1 MVDDKDDDA
10 SREERRQQKHKE
22 DFDPPR
28 VRQCVTRIVC
38 SRFSLSLVRRRTTP
52 TTNTKRRL
60 FIFLSRIVIAHVSL
74 SLSFPL
80 SLFSST
86 RWLHRFGLQK
96 YSETLRKLTNEQFL
110 ELKLHPDFAKHE
122 IFDTAD
128 KQKLQKAISVL
139 RKERSKTTGTV
150 GRSPRTSE
158 GGSSIVSS
166 SSITTDSSLSS
177 PRNTHTHA
185 TNGGAAKTPRNATG
199 ARKTSSNVQP
209 QLQPQKQQQDKHQIV
224 HQRKRTSNAVVAA
237 PTSASA
243 SSSSRET
250 TTTSLTSDNSSAEHL
265 ASMANSSNNSANSN
279 ENVSTWQK
287 NNLVNMQRSKNNN
300 TDGNNTSKSDED
312 DDPRIRVVVR
322 ARPLA
327 PREIAKNERNVCDA
341 DPDSKTLTVFE
352 PKVKVDLTKYTET
365 SEFVFDDV
373 FGGYCSD
380 DRVYDKTVSPL
391 VRSVLCGGNAT
402 CFAYGQ
408 TGSGKTY
415 TMAPLPTRAAKE
427 LLSGFSEFNRVFEE
441 GKKREKND
449 DGSKDTT
456 ETSDNDEGDGQ
467 KIELW
472 VSAYEIY
479 GGKVYDLLAS
489 REKLRVLE
497 DAKNQMQI
505 VGLSEFLCENV
516 SEVETLIERS
526 ALERCVGQTGANAES
541 SRSHAVIQLWIKE
554 RSVPQK
560 NRNGRQRSIYQR
572 QQQHDLMMNSHR
584 HPQDQSKRHHRK
596 PLGKFSFI
604 DLAGSERGA
613 DTTDTDRQT
622 RAEGAEINKSLLALK
637 ECIRALDGGA
647 THVPFRGSKLT
658 EVLRDS
664 FLGDSRTVMI
674 ACVSPAAGSCEHT
687 LNTLRYADRV
697 KELRSNVAGSLPSSS
712 SSSSSSSIGEAP
724 ARRASLQ
731 IPSSV
736 ATAPTKR
743 RPAFDLSFCSPEEGQ
758 ISTEKRDSSSSSSS
772 SSSSVSS
779 SKSTEKTLDRPRR
792 PEIKKEETNENERS
806 SVPPLNDDDDDD
818 SETSHLLF
826 EEYATS
832 LSPPQLQ
839 RQHEKLI
846 ETILKEE
853 FDLID
858 AHRAHV
864 EQSVTRASDAAE
876 LLRVVDEPGSAV
888 DEYVFALANSL
899 ERQRKE
905 LDQLSSRV
913 RKFQSHLRK
922 EDVLSK
928 LNTGGAKTTTTP
940 TVSS

>member
-1 MVDDKDDDA
+1 M
-10 SREERRQQKHKE
+10 RECFPACCISGGRSN
-22 DFDPPR
+22 F
-28 VRQCVTRIVC
+28 
-38 SRFSLSLVRRRTTP
+38 SFSLF
-52 TTNTKRRL
+52 L
-60 FIFLSRIVIAHVSL
+60 F
-74 SLSFPL
+74 
-80 SLFSST
+80 

-128 KQKLQKAISVL
+128 KQKLQKAISCL
-139 RKERSKTTGTV
+139 RKERAKFSSSQISTGCV
-150 GRSPRTSE
+150 LGSSPSPRRSE

-166 SSITTDSSLSS
+166 SSSSSSSSS
-177 PRNTHTHA
+177 PRNTTTNA
-185 TNGGAAKTPRNATG
+185 TNVGGAAKTPRSNGGGVG
-199 ARKTSSNVQP
+199 ARKTSVQSH
-209 QLQPQKQQQDKHQIV
+209 QQQQHQQEKSNFQV
-224 HQRKRTSNAVVAA
+224 NQRKRSPSTVISS
-237 PTSASA
+237 P
-243 SSSSRET
+243 SSSLVSSTST
-250 TTTSLTSDNSSAEHL
+250 TEPRD
-265 ASMANSSNNSANSN
+265 SMANTSSSGNNSANSN
-279 ENVSTWQK
+279 AIVSVWQK
-287 NNLVNMQRSKNNN
+287 NNLVNVQRSRNNN
-300 TDGNNTSKSDED
+300 ADGYYNNNANDED
-312 DDPRIRVVVR
+312 EDPRIRVVVR

-352 PKVKVDLTKYTET
+352 PKVKVDLTKFTET

-380 DRVYDKTVSPL
+380 DRVYDKTVGPL

-427 LLSGFSEFNRVFEE
+427 LLSGFAEFNKVFEE
-441 GKKREKND
+441 EKKKNECPENGLND
-449 DGSKDTT
+449 AAP
-456 ETSDNDEGDGQ
+456 TSPNNEEDVGQ

-554 RSVPQK
+554 RLLPTK
-560 NRNGRQRSIYQR
+560 ARNGRQKSIYQR

-584 HPQDQSKRHHRK
+584 HPQLQNKRYHRK

-697 KELRSNVAGSLPSSS
+697 KELRSNVVGSLPSSS
-712 SSSSSSSIGEAP
+712 SSSAISDAP
-724 ARRASLQ
+724 ARKASLQ
-731 IPSSV
+731 TSSSV
-736 ATAPTKR
+736 ATIPGKR
-743 RPAFDLSFCSPEEGQ
+743 RPAFDLSFCSPESERAVENNPALP
-758 ISTEKRDSSSSSSS
+758 SSSNSSSSSSS
-772 SSSSVSS
+772 PTSA
-779 SKSTEKTLDRPRR
+779 EKTLDRHQR
-792 PEIKKEETNENERS
+792 PEKKKDETNEKEQS
-806 SVPPLNDDDDDD
+806 SRNPLEADAENNSKTVVDVVDDDDD

-826 EEYATS
+826 EKYATS

-858 AHRAHV
+858 AHRSHV

-888 DEYVFALANSL
+888 DEYVFHLANSL

-905 LDQLSSRV
+905 LDQLSARV

-928 LNTGGAKTTTTP
+928 LNINSTSGAANRQAAERK
-940 TVSS
+940 